1 MINENLKTLPDY
13 LDEITDSDLNREEPL
28 ESEIENAIAQK
39 MPGYKVYA
47 WDADQYGSVEFAES
61 YTDLISRHIQDE
73 VIEDIQQGT
82 GISDD
87 NCNVLIVIAMKTK

>member
-13 LDEITDSDLNREEPL
+13 LDEITESDLNRDESL
-28 ESEIENAIAQK
+28 ESELENAIAQK
-39 MPGYKVYA
+39 MPGYKIYA

-61 YTDLISRHIQDE
+61 YTDLISRHIRDE

-82 GISDD
+82 WISED

>member
-1 MINENLKTLPDY
+1 MTNENLKTLPDY
-13 LDEITDSDLNREEPL
+13 LDEIIDSDLNREEPL

-82 GISDD
+82 WISDD

>member
-1 MINENLKTLPDY
+1 MTNENLKTLPDY
-13 LDEITDSDLNREEPL
+13 LDEITESDINRDEPL
-28 ESEIENAIAQK
+28 ESELENIIAQK

-61 YTDLISRHIQDE
+61 YTDLISRHIRDE

-82 GISDD
+82 WISED

>member
-61 YTDLISRHIQDE
+61 YTDLISRHIQYE
-73 VIEDIQQGT
+73 FIEDIQQGT